1 MRPHVRLSE
10 FSGTVMENAKYVRE
24 NLEISDI
31 EAIQRFLNKADDIV
45 QSLQVVSQKD
55 KSGTGKII
63 SSLVSNIF
71 SFQGQVRNYIYPV
84 C

>member
-24 NLEISDI
+24 NLEIFDI

-63 SSLVSNIF
+63 SSHCI
-71 SFQGQVRNYIYPV
+71 
-84 C
+84 

>member
-63 SSLVSNIF
+63 SSHCI
-71 SFQGQVRNYIYPV
+71 
-84 C
+84 

>member
-10 FSGTVMENAKYVRE
+10 FSGTVMENANYVRE
-24 NLEISDI
+24 NLEIFDI

-45 QSLQVVSQKD
+45 KSLQVVSQKD

-63 SSLVSNIF
+63 SSHCI
-71 SFQGQVRNYIYPV
+71 
-84 C
+84 

>member
-24 NLEISDI
+24 NLEIFDI

-45 QSLQVVSQKD
+45 QSLQV
-55 KSGTGKII
+55 
-63 SSLVSNIF
+63 
-71 SFQGQVRNYIYPV
+71 
-84 C
+84 

>member
-10 FSGTVMENAKYVRE
+10 FSGTVMENANYVRE
-24 NLEISDI
+24 NLEIFDI

-63 SSLVSNIF
+63 SSHCI
-71 SFQGQVRNYIYPV
+71 
-84 C
+84 

>member
-1 MRPHVRLSE
+1 MRPHVRLPE

-24 NLEISDI
+24 NLEIFDI

-45 QSLQVVSQKD
+45 QSLQVVGQKD

-63 SSLVSNIF
+63 SSHCI
-71 SFQGQVRNYIYPV
+71 
-84 C
+84 

>member
-10 FSGTVMENAKYVRE
+10 FSGTVMENANYVRE
-24 NLEISDI
+24 NLEIFDI

-45 QSLQVVSQKD
+45 QSLQVVGQKD

-63 SSLVSNIF
+63 SSHCI
-71 SFQGQVRNYIYPV
+71 
-84 C
+84 

>member
-24 NLEISDI
+24 NLEIFDI

-45 QSLQVVSQKD
+45 KSLQVVSQKD

-63 SSLVSNIF
+63 SSHCI
-71 SFQGQVRNYIYPV
+71 
-84 C
+84 